1 MAAVITSPLEFN
13 VDDLYVDLR
22 PSTGHGIHL
31 KVEGFNFAGSIK
43 LKAATE
49 MIEACERDGT
59 LHPGDTLI
67 ESSSGNM
74 GVALSVVAASR
85 GYEFVC
91 VTDSRCTTSARRLM
105 ETLGSTVHVV
115 SDPQDEGGLLAAR
128 LDRVRRL
135 CARNDR
141 YVWLNQYANPGNWR
155 GHYRTTGPEIA
166 KAFPDLDV
174 LFVGAGTTGTL
185 MGCARYFRDHQPS
198 VRIVAI
204 DAVGSVTFGGEPAP
218 RMIPGLGTGVRPA
231 ILDETYVDEVIRV
244 AEPDTVATCHQL
256 VRHGFVFGGSTGT
269 VVHGA
274 VQWMRHHASADLTTV
289 AIAPDFG
296 AGYLDTVY
304 HDPWLRESYG

>member
-13 VDDLYVDLR
+13 VDDLYVDLE
-22 PSTGHGIHL
+22 PSTGYAIAL
-31 KVEGFNFAGSIK
+31 KVEGFNFGGSIK

-49 MIEACERDGT
+49 MVEAREREGVLT
-59 LHPGDTLI
+59 PGDTLI

-85 GYEFVC
+85 GYGFVC
-91 VTDSRCTTSARRLM
+91 VTDDRCTTNARRLM

-115 SDPQDEGGLLAAR
+115 ADRGGAGGLLAAR
-128 LDRVRRL
+128 LDRVRDL
-135 CARNDR
+135 CATHEG
-141 YVWLNQYANPGNWR
+141 YVWLNQYANPGNW
-155 GHYRTTGPEIA
+155 GAHYRTTGPEIA

-174 LFVGAGTTGTL
+174 LFIGAGTTGTL

-204 DAVGSVTFGGEPAP
+204 DSVGSVTFGGEPAP
-218 RMIPGLGTGVRPA
+218 RLIPGLGTSVRPA
-231 ILDETYVDEVIRV
+231 ILDETYVHEVIRV
-244 AEPDTVATCHQL
+244 SEGDTVAMCHQL

-274 VQWMRHHASADLTTV
+274 VQWMRRHGSADLTTV

-296 AGYLDTVY
+296 TGYLDTVY
-304 HDPWLRESYG
+304 HAAWLREAYT